1 MEGVFI
7 ITIVGLVVFVFGLT
21 IQITSHADRLDRLE
35 GKKK

>member
-1 MEGVFI
+1 MVGVLV
-7 ITIVGLVVFVFGLT
+7 ITLIGLTAICFGLS